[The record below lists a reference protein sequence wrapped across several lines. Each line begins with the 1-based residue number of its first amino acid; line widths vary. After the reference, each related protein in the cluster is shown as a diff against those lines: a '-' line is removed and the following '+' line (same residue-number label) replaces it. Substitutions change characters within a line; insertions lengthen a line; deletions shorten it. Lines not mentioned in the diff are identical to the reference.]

1 MFHPA
6 LKMGFKNRGWQGV
19 TVFLTAEKAQLET
32 AFLNKNSSEVQTNR
46 YNTLRQ
52 YRQRKST
59 QSTILQITFLFLPS
73 SYQNAIFKARIS
85 TIIQLLYYVLCI
97 SRLDR
102 TTFGFNNLLNEELF
116 VALRYF
122 N

>member
-1 MFHPA
+1 
-6 LKMGFKNRGWQGV
+6 MGFKNRGWQGV

-73 SYQNAIFKARIS
+73 SYQNAICKARIS

-102 TTFGFNNLLNEELF
+102 TTFGFNNLLNEQLF